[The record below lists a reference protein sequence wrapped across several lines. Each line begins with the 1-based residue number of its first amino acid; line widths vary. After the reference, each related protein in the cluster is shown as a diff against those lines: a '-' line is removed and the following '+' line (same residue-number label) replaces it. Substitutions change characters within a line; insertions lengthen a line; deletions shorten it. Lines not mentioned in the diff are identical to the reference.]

1 LFSHPKWWIP
11 LVLILALSIGALAY
25 GISNGTV
32 KTFSGGGDRAKFE
45 QMKANGQ
52 LPQDFRDGGP
62 DGGGGYRDWMKTAGQ
77 VAVFAGLFSFVWIM
91 MKRQIK
97 TKVGLVKQLVKWNYK
112 FHDWVGWLAVVL
124 VAAHATYF
132 IWTKFNERG
141 TWDGI
146 AATIP
151 LLALAG
157 YGYVMKKSREK
168 KMMRKI
174 HFSLAVAFL
183 VAMIFHAGGTVI
195 QATVLTALA
204 YGAIIVFKKVAERGL

>member
-1 LFSHPKWWIP
+1 MDDHES
-11 LVLILALSIGALAY
+11 
-25 GISNGTV
+25 
-32 KTFSGGGDRAKFE
+32 DE
-45 QMKANGQ
+45 
-52 LPQDFRDGGP
+52 DGGLG
-62 DGGGGYRDWMKTAGQ
+62 DLLETAGQ
-77 VAVFAGLFSFVWIM
+77 VAVFAGLFSFAWFM

-97 TKVGLVKQLVKWNYK
+97 TKVPLVKELVKWNYK
-112 FHDWVGWLAVVL
+112 LHDWVGWLAVVL

-157 YGYVMKKSREK
+157 YGYAMRKSRQK
-168 KMMRKI
+168 PIMRKI

-183 VAMIFHAGGTVI
+183 VAMLFHAGGTVI
-195 QATVLTALA
+195 QATVLSAFV
-204 YGAIIVFKKVAERGL
+204 YGGIVLFKKMVEGR

>member
-1 LFSHPKWWIP
+1 
-11 LVLILALSIGALAY
+11 LILALSIGALAY

-32 KTFSGGGDRAKFE
+32 KTFSGGGDRAE
-45 QMKANGQ
+45 WHHNQANGH
-52 LPQDFRDGGP
+52 LPP
-62 DGGGGYRDWMKTAGQ
+62 DLIDDVRYESRSKELFKFAGQ

-97 TKVGLVKQLVKWNYK
+97 TKVGLVKQLVKWNYQ

-132 IWTKFNERG
+132 LWTKFNERG

-146 AATIP
+146 AATLP

-157 YGYVMKKSREK
+157 YGYVMKKSRDK
-168 KMMRKI
+168 KIMRKI

-183 VAMIFHAGGTVI
+183 VAMLFHAGGTVI
-195 QATVLTALA
+195 QATVLTVFV
-204 YGAIIVFKKVAERGL
+204 YGGIVVFKKVVERGL